1 MTTGERERLDETNR
15 RELGDR
21 AAVRA
26 QRPGRVPGW
35 QRTVAAADTRDAATR
50 GLARLVRGRG
60 EG

>member
-1 MTTGERERLDETNR
+1 MARDRRDETNR

-35 QRTVAAADTRDAATR
+35 QRDVSKADTRDAATR
-50 GLARLVRGRG
+50 GLARRANGTGGRR
-60 EG
+60 